1 MSIAAWLAA
10 AVPEPVVCCRVEL
23 LPLSIG
29 HLILL
34 KRFGSEF
41 VLGGNQTPD
50 DLFLS
55 VLICSQNFESGNQ
68 IRFDDKLARKLSHWG
83 KEITL
88 GPKRFMRCR
97 STVPFDFADAF
108 NRFDAYLAAGG
119 FGFAGEKLHPLCID
133 KKSES
138 YQVEA
143 IGTPPEIMS
152 LTALMTD
159 LGMTFNEA
167 INFPYVFGRHLLA
180 ANSER
185 KGGIRVLDREKWE
198 SESNKAK
205 KFFEAVEKLE
215 AEL

>member
-1 MSIAAWLAA
+1 MNSAAWLAA

-41 VLGGNQTPD
+41 VLSGSPTPD

-68 IRFDDKLARKLSHWG
+68 IRFDDKLARTLTHWG
-83 KEITL
+83 REITL
-88 GPKRFMRCR
+88 GPKRFMRR
-97 STVPFDFADAF
+97 RATVLFDFANAF

-119 FGFAGEKLHPLCID
+119 FGFAGERLHPLCIA

-138 YQVEA
+138 SQVES
-143 IGTPPEIMS
+143 IGTPSEIMS

-159 LGMTFNEA
+159 LGMSFSEA
-167 INFPYVFGRHLLA
+167 INFPYIFGRHLLA

-198 SESNKAK
+198 LESEKARQ
-205 KFFEAVEKLE
+205 FFEAAEKLE